1 MYKRLGFLLVVNILV
16 LLLVLPVTGFLSL
29 TSINLVFDT
38 SINVD
43 YKNSWLL
50 GFLYFQVAIAL
61 KVSNEVLNT

>member
-16 LLLVLPVTGFLSL
+16 LFLILPATGFLSL
-29 TSINLVFDT
+29 TCINLVFDT

-50 GFLYFQVAIAL
+50 GFLYFQVAVAL
-61 KVSNEVLNT
+61 KASNQVLNT